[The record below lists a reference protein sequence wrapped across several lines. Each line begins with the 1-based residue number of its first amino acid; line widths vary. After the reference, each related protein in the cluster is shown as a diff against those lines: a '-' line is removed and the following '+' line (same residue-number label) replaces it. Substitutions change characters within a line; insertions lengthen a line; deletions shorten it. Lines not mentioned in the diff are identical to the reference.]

1 MIRLLAV
8 AALVLPCIGCAS
20 ISRGT
25 TENIS
30 ISSTPPGATAEL
42 SGLDNPTSCVTPC
55 VVVVK
60 RSADITV
67 TVNKEG
73 YEPQVIPLTK
83 EIAGT
88 GAAGFAGNVL
98 VGGLVGMGVD
108 AATGAANDHKP
119 NPVIVTLNPVGP
131 ALPPPRAA
139 KPRPPKRPPPPP
151 QS

>member
-60 RSADITV
+60 RNADITV

-83 EIAGT
+83 EIPGA

-98 VGGLVGMGVD
+98 IGGLVGMGVD
-108 AATGAANDHKP
+108 AATGAAQDHKP
-119 NPVIVTLNPVGP
+119 NPVIVTLNPAGP
-131 ALPPPRAA
+131 PPPRAA
-139 KPRPPKRPPPPP
+139 KPQSPKKRPPPP